1 MKKPSMLM
9 LASAVF
15 ATGLCTA
22 GAYAAANYPVKPI
35 TFIVPIEAGSDGDL
49 LSRPLVEKAAA
60 ILGKPIIVE
69 NKPGAG
75 NSIGCREIHNARPD
89 GYTIGMTPITILTNK
104 LQGLMPY
111 DQRDFTF
118 LGTFYRTYA
127 NLYASTKTKQPFKT
141 VQEVIAFAKAHP
153 GDVALASAGVGS
165 SLWIGA
171 QAFISGTGV
180 KLNVIPQAGAGG
192 LSITQVAGGHA
203 DITVTHMA
211 AAKAQMDAGNIKF
224 LAVFGNER
232 DPAFPDVPTM
242 KDLGYDVFWDSS
254 GYVIAPPKLPKDV
267 VEILTKAF
275 AAAASDPEYHKF
287 LKGRFADPF
296 VNAPDKIVPAL
307 DEKQKLVRV
316 IMEKSGILKDAPK

>member
-1 MKKPSMLM
+1 MKSPSVI
-9 LASAVF
+9 LASVIVV
-15 ATGLCTA
+15 TGLHTA
-22 GAYAAANYPVKPI
+22 ATHAAANYPLKPI

-49 LSRPLVEKAAA
+49 LARPLVEKAAA

-75 NSIGCREIHNARPD
+75 NSIGCREIHNAKPD
-89 GYTIGMTPITILTNK
+89 GYTIGMTPITIITNK

-111 DQRDFTF
+111 DHRDFTF

-141 VQEVIAFAKAHP
+141 VQEVVAFAKAHP

-171 QAFISGTGV
+171 QAFISGTGT

-192 LSITQVAGGHA
+192 LSIAQVAGGHA

-211 AAKAQMDAGNIKF
+211 AAKSQMDAGNIKF

-232 DPAFPDVPTM
+232 DPKYPDVPTM
-242 KDLGYDVFWDSS
+242 KDLGYDIFWDSS
-254 GYVIAPPKLPKDV
+254 GFVIGPPKMPKDV
-267 VEILTKAF
+267 VERLTKVF
-275 AAAASDPEYHKF
+275 EAAANDPEYHKF
-287 LKGRFADPF
+287 LDGRFADPF
-296 VNAPDKIVPAL
+296 VMAPAKVVPFL
-307 DEKQKLVRV
+307 DEKQKLDRG
-316 IMEKSGILKDAPK
+316 IMEKAGIL